1 MKRMEKPGPSKLEKI
16 VESEMSSV
24 HCSRIIESCCRHR
37 SINEVEPACE
47 CIPRLTGGYENFILF
62 TEGDELYENMLSSIA
77 SAERSIRL
85 ESYILADDEVGRRF
99 AEALVERARAG
110 IEIRVLV
117 DAAGSLF
124 WGSGSFGRTL
134 RNKGL
139 RVRYFH
145 SWSWRA
151 PFRYNRRNHRKMLVI
166 DEKLLYLGGFNIH
179 RESSRSVF
187 GEKRWRDTH
196 VCVYDGLAAD
206 GAEMFDAF
214 WQGKLD
220 LLPKYKSCVSALLP
234 NNTNVCRHPLHCFY
248 SDSFQR
254 ATTSV
259 FLTTPYFVPDYRT
272 MQALVAAANRGVDCR
287 LLVPWK
293 SDVWLTQWAARAAYA
308 NLLRAGV
315 RIYEYLPRMLHAKTA
330 LVDGSWATVGTANM
344 DYRSFFT
351 NYELNLVTRNVELCR
366 QLHDQFKKDI
376 SEAEEICPSKWM
388 RRSWGHH
395 ITETVGWLARR
406 WL

>member
-1 MKRMEKPGPSKLEKI
+1 
-16 VESEMSSV
+16 MSNK
-24 HCSRIIESCCRHR
+24 HCSREKESCCRHR
-37 SINEVEPACE
+37 SLKDGEPACE
-47 CIPRLTGGYENFILF
+47 CIPRLTEGQENFILF
-62 TEGDELYENMLSSIA
+62 TEGDELYESMLSSIA

-110 IEIRVLV
+110 IEVRVLV

-151 PFRYNRRNHRKMLVI
+151 PLRYNRRDHRKLLVV
-166 DEKLLYLGGFNIH
+166 DEKVLYLGGFNIH
-179 RESSRSVF
+179 RESSRSFF
-187 GEKRWRDTH
+187 GENRWRDTH
-196 VCVYDGLAAD
+196 VSIYDGLAAD

-214 WQGKLD
+214 WQGKLG
-220 LLPKYKSCVSALLP
+220 LLPKHKSSISALIP
-234 NNTNVCRHPLHCFY
+234 NNTRVCRHPLHCFY
-248 SDSFQR
+248 TDRFRR
-254 ATTSV
+254 ATRFV
-259 FLTTPYFVPDYRT
+259 FLTTPYFVPDHRT
-272 MQALVAAANRGVDCR
+272 IQALVAASRRGVDCR
-287 LLVPWK
+287 LLVPRK

-308 NLLRAGV
+308 NLLSAGV

-351 NYELNLVTRNVELCR
+351 NYELNLVTRSFDLCR
-366 QLHDQFKKDI
+366 QLHDQFKKDM
-376 SEAEEICPSKWM
+376 SESEEISPSRWM
-388 RRSWGHH
+388 RRHWSHH
-395 ITETVGWLARR
+395 FTETVGWLARR